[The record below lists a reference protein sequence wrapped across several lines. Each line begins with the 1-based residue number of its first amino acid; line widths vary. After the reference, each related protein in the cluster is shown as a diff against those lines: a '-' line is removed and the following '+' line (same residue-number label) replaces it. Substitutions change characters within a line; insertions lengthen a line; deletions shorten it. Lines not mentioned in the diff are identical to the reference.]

1 MPWVRYHYGV
11 VPLAV
16 FPWWTTKK
24 DPIVYKY
31 KLSSLCVF
39 EIKLLFWSWK
49 FVDTKCIYLGF
60 SGGTLSKTDL
70 SFVWTRNLCFCFAI
84 PGSSVC
90 SSLWFQNTRRNMLIG
105 LYRNTL
111 GNRFVTPQH
120 KMLKSWPL
128 CLTSVIFLIFSVWNY
143 PTIFQKWTA
152 FVFSHGIL

>member
-1 MPWVRYHYGV
+1 M
-11 VPLAV
+11 
-16 FPWWTTKK
+16 
-24 DPIVYKY
+24 YKY
-31 KLSSLCVF
+31 KLSSICIFAV
-39 EIKLLFWSWK
+39 KLLLQMLEICR
-49 FVDTKCIYLGF
+49 DTKCICLVFGR
-60 SGGTLSKTDL
+60 GTLSITDL

-143 PTIFQKWTA
+143 PTIFQKMDCFCVSSWYT
-152 FVFSHGIL
+152 LDR